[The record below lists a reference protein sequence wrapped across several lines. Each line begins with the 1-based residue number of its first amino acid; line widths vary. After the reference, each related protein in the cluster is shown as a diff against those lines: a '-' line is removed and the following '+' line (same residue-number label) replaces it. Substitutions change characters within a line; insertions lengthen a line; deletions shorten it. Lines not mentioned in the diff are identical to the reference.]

1 MAIIDNTLAAQIPTF
16 DAAAPLAQAAQ
27 LQSAETSNRAAQ
39 FKQAQLEIGAEA
51 RGLQTYVNTPEFAQ
65 RWGETAD
72 RLYQKG
78 LLDER
83 AYKQWRNTPSPLL
96 LKSMIASTSD
106 PTLDFAKYKFEQEQA
121 NEKRGLDLKE
131 RSLNATIEGGKVPA
145 GFQKQSDGTLAPIKG
160 GPQDPEYLKEANAAK
175 EKPRNM
181 SISDI
186 TKLSEE
192 GGKFANI
199 TGFVNDFKDEYAGHT
214 IVGEGANVAGRYLP
228 EGVVGKSTKEGAD
241 WWQGYDRY
249 KNVVRNELFGSALT
263 ATEKAAFEKAD
274 IGPRMDPETIKT
286 NLKKQKEIVE
296 SAIKRKAQAAIDAGY
311 KPDAIASAYG
321 VSLESLGI
329 KTDKGSA
336 KLSAPSEGT
345 LANARRAIQGGA
357 DPEAVKKKMR
367 DSGYDPSGL

>member
-16 DAAAPLAQAAQ
+16 NPATPLAEAAQ

-39 FKQAQLEIGAEA
+39 FKQAQLEIGSEA

-65 RWGETAD
+65 KWGEAAD
-72 RLYQKG
+72 RMYQKG
-78 LLDER
+78 LLDDR

-96 LKSMIASTSD
+96 LKSMIAATSD
-106 PTLDFAKYKFEQEQA
+106 PTLDFRKEQA
-121 NEKRGLDLKE
+121 GIENARADRELALKE
-131 RSLNATIEGGKVPA
+131 KALEGGKVPT
-145 GFQKQSDGTLAPIKG
+145 GFLRGPDGSLVPMKG
-160 GPQDPEYLKEANAAK
+160 GPADPDYIKETNAAK

-199 TGFVNDFKDEYAGHT
+199 TGFVNDFKDEYAGKT
-214 IVGEGANVAGRYLP
+214 ILGEGANVAGRYLP
-228 EGVVGKSTKEGAD
+228 EGIVGKSTKEGAD

-274 IGPRMDPETIKT
+274 VSPRMDPETIKT
-286 NLKKQKEIVE
+286 NLNKQKSIVE
-296 SAIKRKAQAAIDAGY
+296 AAIKRKAQAAIDAGY

-321 VSLESLGI
+321 ISLENLGI
-329 KTDKGSA
+329 KSDKGSKGGSNNDA
-336 KLSAPSEGT
+336 
-345 LANARRAIQGGA
+345 AIQKARDAIAKGA
-357 DPEAVKKKMR
+357 PKDAVVKR
-367 DSGYDPSGL
+367 LQDAGIDPSGL

>member
-1 MAIIDNTLAAQIPTF
+1 MAIIDNTLAAQVPTF
-16 DAAAPLAQAAQ
+16 DPATPLAQAAQ
-27 LQSAETSNRAAQ
+27 LQGADTANRAAA
-39 FKQAQLEIGAEA
+39 FKQAQLELGSEA
-51 RGLQTYVNTPEFAQ
+51 RGLQTYVNTPEFATK
-65 RWGETAD
+65 WGEAAD
-72 RLYQKG
+72 RMYQKG

-106 PTLDFAKYKFEQEQA
+106 PTLDFHKQQAEREQA
-121 NEKRGLDLKE
+121 NKDRSFALEEKKF
-131 RSLNATIEGGKVPA
+131 NAVVEGGKVPA
-145 GFQKQSDGTLAPIKG
+145 GFQKNSDGSLSPIKG
-160 GPQDPEYLKEANAAK
+160 GPQDPEYIKETTALK

-214 IVGEGANVAGRYLP
+214 ILGEGANVAGRYLP

-274 IGPRMDPETIKT
+274 ISPRMDPETIKS
-286 NLKKQKEIVE
+286 NLNKQKQLVE
-296 SAIKRKAQAAIDAGY
+296 GAIKRKAQAAIDAGY
-311 KPDAIASAYG
+311 KPEAIASAYG

-329 KTDKGSA
+329 KTDKSSKGGSNNDAALQKARDAIA
-336 KLSAPSEGT
+336 KGAPK
-345 LANARRAIQGGA
+345 
-357 DPEAVKKKMR
+357 DAVVKR
-367 DSGYDPSGL
+367 LQDAGIDPSGL

>member
-39 FKQAQLEIGAEA
+39 FKQAQLEIGSEA
-51 RGLQTYVNTPEFAQ
+51 RGLQTYVNTPEFATK
-65 RWGETAD
+65 WGETAD

-145 GFQKQSDGTLAPIKG
+145 GFQKNSDGTLTPIKG

-199 TGFVNDFKDEYAGHT
+199 TGFGNSFKDEYAGHT
-214 IVGEGANVAGRYLP
+214 ILGEGANVAGRYLP
-228 EGVVGKSTKEGAD
+228 EAVVGKSAKEGAD
-241 WWQGYDRY
+241 WWQSYDRY
-249 KNVVRNELFGSALT
+249 KNLVRNELFGSALT
-263 ATEKAAFEKAD
+263 KGETEAFEKAD
-274 IGPRMDPETIKT
+274 INPRMDPETIKT
-286 NLKKQKEIVE
+286 NLGKQKAAVE
-296 SAIKRKAQAAIDAGY
+296 KLLKNKATAMIEAGY
-311 KPDAIASAYG
+311 KPDAIAAAYG

-329 KTDKGSA
+329 KTDKGKGGSNNDAALQKARDAIA
-336 KLSAPSEGT
+336 KGAPK
-345 LANARRAIQGGA
+345 
-357 DPEAVKKKMR
+357 DAVVKR
-367 DSGYDPSGL
+367 LQDAGIDPSGL

>member
-16 DAAAPLAQAAQ
+16 DPATPLAQASK
-27 LQSAETSNRAAQ
+27 LQGMETDNRAAQ
-39 FKQAQLEIGAEA
+39 FKQAQLEIGSEA

-65 RWGETAD
+65 KWGETAD

-78 LLDER
+78 LLDDR

-106 PTLDFAKYKFEQEQA
+106 PTLDFAKYKFEQDQA
-121 NEKRGLDLKE
+121 LERRSLDLKE
-131 RSLNATIEGGKVPA
+131 RSLNATIEGGKVPT
-145 GFQKQSDGTLAPIKG
+145 GFQKNADGSLAPIKG
-160 GPQDPEYLKEANAAK
+160 GPQDPEYIKETTALK

-199 TGFVNDFKDEYAGHT
+199 TGFVNDFKDEYAGKT
-214 IVGEGANVAGRYLP
+214 ILGEGANVAGRYLP
-228 EGVVGKSTKEGAD
+228 EGIVGKSTKEGAD

-249 KNVVRNELFGSALT
+249 KNLVRNELFGSALT

-274 IGPRMDPETIKT
+274 VSPRMDPDTIKT
-286 NLKKQKEIVE
+286 NLKEQKRVVE
-296 SAIKRKAQAAIDAGY
+296 AAIKRKAQAAIDAGY

-329 KTDKGSA
+329 KTDKGSKGGSNNDAALQKARDAIA
-336 KLSAPSEGT
+336 KGAPK
-345 LANARRAIQGGA
+345 
-357 DPEAVKKKMR
+357 DAVVKR
-367 DSGYDPSGL
+367 LQDAGIDTSGL

>member
-16 DAAAPLAQAAQ
+16 DPATPLAQASK
-27 LQSAETSNRAAQ
+27 LQGMETDNRAAQ
-39 FKQAQLEIGAEA
+39 FKQAQLEIGSEA

-65 RWGETAD
+65 KWGETAD

-78 LLDER
+78 LLDDR

-106 PTLDFAKYKFEQEQA
+106 PTLDFNKYQAERDQVNKDRAFALEEKKF
-121 NEKRGLDLKE
+121 
-131 RSLNATIEGGKVPA
+131 NATIEGGKVPA
-145 GFQKQSDGTLAPIKG
+145 GFQKQGDGTLAPIKG

-175 EKPRNM
+175 EKPRAM

-228 EGVVGKSTKEGAD
+228 EGIVGKSTKEGAD

-249 KNVVRNELFGSALT
+249 KNLVRNELFGSALT

-274 IGPRMDPETIKT
+274 VSPRMDPDTIKT
-286 NLKKQKEIVE
+286 NLKEQKRVVE
-296 SAIKRKAQAAIDAGY
+296 AAIKRKAQAAIDAGY

-329 KTDKGSA
+329 KTDKGSKGGSNNDAALQKARDAIA
-336 KLSAPSEGT
+336 KGAPK
-345 LANARRAIQGGA
+345 
-357 DPEAVKKKMR
+357 DAVVKR
-367 DSGYDPSGL
+367 LQDAGIDTSGL

>member
-1 MAIIDNTLAAQIPTF
+1 MAVIDNTLAAQVPTF
-16 DAAAPLAQAAQ
+16 NPATPLAEAAQ
-27 LQSAETSNRAAQ
+27 LQSADTANRAAA
-39 FKQAQLEIGAEA
+39 FKQAQLEIGSEA

-65 RWGETAD
+65 KWGEAAD
-72 RLYQKG
+72 RMYQRG
-78 LLDER
+78 LLNEQG
-83 AYKQWRNTPSPLL
+83 YKQWRNTPSPLL

-106 PTLDFAKYKFEQEQA
+106 PALDFQKYKFEQDQA
-121 NEKRGLDLKE
+121 NEKRGLDIKE
-131 RSLNATIEGGKVPA
+131 KVANAALEGSKVPA
-145 GFQKQSDGTLAPIKG
+145 GFQKQIDGTLAPIKG

-214 IVGEGANVAGRYLP
+214 VLGEGANVAGRYLP
-228 EGVVGKSTKEGAD
+228 ESMVGKSTKEGAD

-274 IGPRMDPETIKT
+274 VSPRMDPQTIKT
-286 NLKKQKEIVE
+286 NLNKQKSIVE

-321 VSLESLGI
+321 ISLDSLGI
-329 KTDKGSA
+329 KTDKSSKGGSNNDAALQKARDAIA
-336 KLSAPSEGT
+336 KGAPK
-345 LANARRAIQGGA
+345 
-357 DPEAVKKKMR
+357 DAVVKR
-367 DSGYDPSGL
+367 LQDAGIDPSGL